1 MNPSAPSLARP
12 PQSFGLSYVDVS
24 ASGVRLSEV
33 LAGLSYALDLTEG
46 QREGHSVRSC
56 LIGMRIGEV
65 LGISEEERSSLFYAL
80 LMKDLGCSSN
90 AARFAAI
97 FAANDH
103 DLKINLKM
111 IDWSKAV
118 ESFRFVASNVA
129 PGAFWLRRVWQMLA
143 VFARGPAG
151 AREVVLTRC
160 ERGADIAKLLGFTRD
175 TVDAIRAID
184 EHWDGR
190 GQPYGLKG
198 DQIPFLGRIV
208 GLAQT
213 MEVFFTQY
221 GVLAAYDMVTERH
234 GSWFDPDV
242 ADALLS
248 VPSEAAFWRQ
258 LREGDPLNLIATI
271 EPPARVLTADEAC
284 LDLVAEAFAKVID
297 AKSPWTYQHSNGV
310 ADIAVAIGRS
320 LGFSPPQ
327 LREIRRAGLLHDL
340 GKLGVSNLILDKPG
354 KLTDDEL
361 AVMRRHPL
369 YTRDILGRVGCFRHL
384 AGVAAAHHER
394 LDARGYDLGLAG
406 ASLPMSAKVLCV
418 ADICDAL
425 RASRPYRAGLPTERI
440 LDIMGREVGSG
451 LDPECFCALKD
462 LLVGAPIP
470 SSTNAPAVQLIAAL
484 SEDYYQAA

>member
-151 AREVVLTRC
+151 AREVLLTRC

-213 MEVFFTQY
+213 MEVFASSY
-221 GVLAAYDMVTERH
+221 GVRTAYDVAAARR
-234 GSWFDPDV
+234 GRWFEPRLV
-242 ADALLS
+242 DALLAIRPTG
-248 VPSEAAFWRQ
+248 PSGPTW
-258 LREGDPLNLIATI
+258 P
-271 EPPARVLTADEAC
+271 RVTC
-284 LDLVAEAFAKVID
+284 
-297 AKSPWTYQHSNGV
+297 SR
-310 ADIAVAIGRS
+310 RS
-320 LGFSPPQ
+320 
-327 LREIRRAGLLHDL
+327 RRW
-340 GKLGVSNLILDKPG
+340 NP
-354 KLTDDEL
+354 
-361 AVMRRHPL
+361 R
-369 YTRDILGRVGCFRHL
+369 
-384 AGVAAAHHER
+384 
-394 LDARGYDLGLAG
+394 
-406 ASLPMSAKVLCV
+406 SA
-418 ADICDAL
+418 
-425 RASRPYRAGLPTERI
+425 
-440 LDIMGREVGSG
+440 
-451 LDPECFCALKD
+451 
-462 LLVGAPIP
+462 
-470 SSTNAPAVQLIAAL
+470 
-484 SEDYYQAA
+484 